1 MTAATKPSA
10 TLREVIGLEA
20 GLPRLGDTTLIL
32 IDYQNTYTTGVM
44 ELEGAREALAAGAR
58 LLAAARAAGIP
69 VIHVVNDGGEG
80 TPYDI
85 RAEIGAVCD
94 EVAPV
99 DGEPVVVKQFPNSF
113 HDTRLQEV
121 LGELGVE
128 AGAELVL
135 AGFMT
140 HMCVTFT
147 AQGAF
152 NLGYRP
158 TVVAEATATR
168 TLADTDGTALPA
180 TALHTAAL
188 ATIGDLFGR
197 VAPTV
202 DDLVTT

>member
-1 MTAATKPSA
+1 MTAAAKPSA
-10 TLREVIGLEA
+10 TLRQVIGLEA
-20 GLPRLGDTTLIL
+20 ELPRLADTTLVL

-44 ELEGAREALAAGAR
+44 ELEGAKEALAAGAR
-58 LLAAARAAGIP
+58 LLAAARAAEIP

-113 HDTRLQEV
+113 HETRLEEV
-121 LGELGVE
+121 LRELGVE

-180 TALHTAAL
+180 AALHTAAL

-197 VAPTV
+197 IAPTV
-202 DDLVTT
+202 DDLVG